1 MGGMFG
7 LLDAE
12 HPPLVSVIVPVFNQ
26 QRFVGRCLRSICAQ
40 TLEDSKY
47 EVVVVD
53 DGSTD
58 ETGRILE
65 SFEGRIRLITS
76 PTNQGLPKSLN
87 TAIRASEGNYIVR
100 LDSDDYVSTEFLRL
114 MLWHMSEYR
123 SHAVACDY
131 WLVDDDEKRDILVSA
146 IDSPIGCGIMFRRD
160 CMESVGLYNE
170 DFTAHEDKEF
180 MLRFAKRFSVSHLPL
195 ALYRYRRHLTNM
207 TNNEQL
213 MRSFE
218 KKLSDIVPAD

>member
-1 MGGMFG
+1 MY
-7 LLDAE
+7 
-12 HPPLVSVIVPVFNQ
+12 V
-26 QRFVGRCLRSICAQ
+26 
-40 TLEDSKY
+40 
-47 EVVVVD
+47 
-53 DGSTD
+53 
-58 ETGRILE
+58 
-65 SFEGRIRLITS
+65 
-76 PTNQGLPKSLN
+76 
-87 TAIRASEGNYIVR
+87 VR
-100 LDSDDYVSTEFLRL
+100 LDSDDYVSAEFLRL
-114 MLWHMSEYR
+114 MLWHMHEYR

-180 MLRFAKRFSVSHLPL
+180 MLRFAKRFSVSHLQL